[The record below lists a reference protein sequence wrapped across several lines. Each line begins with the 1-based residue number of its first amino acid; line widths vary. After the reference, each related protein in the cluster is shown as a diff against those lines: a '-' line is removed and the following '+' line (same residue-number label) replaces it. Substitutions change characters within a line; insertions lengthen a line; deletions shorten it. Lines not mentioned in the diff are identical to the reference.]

1 MFFSQKKTVK
11 NNQTWAEWFREMVIL
26 LSVIFLIRTFGFGL
40 YQVPSGSM
48 ETTML
53 EGERFFADKLSY
65 WFVKPKRL
73 DIISFNAPG
82 GDAPPHFKYATHPL
96 KRFWQKFFYGP
107 DNWTKRVI
115 GLPGE
120 TIRGVLEEGRPV
132 IYITNKDGETKLDQS
147 AFVNKYPLVLTGE
160 GYLER
165 IKQRKFKSFNPDIKD
180 ARGNIAFDGPGQFYR
195 IDIRTILANA
205 QGEMILRLPATPV
218 DVHGDLDRNDR
229 CTSDV
234 FEITLADDEY
244 WVMGDNR
251 LGSYDSRMWGPIK
264 SEMIHGKIVFRI
276 WSIDSDEA
284 WWIVDLIKHPIDF
297 WKRMRWS
304 RCLQL
309 VK

>member
-1 MFFSQKKTVK
+1 MIFSQKKEVK
-11 NNQTWAEWFREMVIL
+11 NIQTWGEWFREMAIL
-26 LSVIFLIRTFGFGL
+26 LTVIFLIRTFGFGL

-48 ETTML
+48 EVTML

-73 DIISFNAPG
+73 DIISFNAPA
-82 GDAPPHFKYATHPL
+82 GDAPPHFNYATQPL

-107 DNWTKRVI
+107 ETWTKRVI
-115 GLPGE
+115 GLPG
-120 TIRGVLEEGRPV
+120 
-132 IYITNKDGETKLDQS
+132 LDQS
-147 AFVNKYPLVLTGE
+147 AFVNKYPLVLTGK

-165 IKQRKFKSFNPDIKD
+165 IKQLKYKSFNPDIKD
-180 ARGNIAFDGPGQFYR
+180 AQGNIAFDGPGQFYR
-195 IDIRTILANA
+195 IDIKTVLANP
-205 QGEMILRLPATPV
+205 QGEMILRLPATPI

-229 CTSDV
+229 CASDV

-251 LGSYDSRMWGPIK
+251 LGSYDSRMWGPVK
-264 SEMIHGKIVFRI
+264 LEMIHGKIVFRI
-276 WSIDSDEA
+276 WSIDSNEA
-284 WWIVDLIKHPIDF
+284 WWIVDLIKNPIDF

-304 RCLQL
+304 RCMQF